1 MGTPVAS
8 EFEVAQFA
16 ALKDATRTLLSAI
29 GEQHTREGLLDTPRR
44 FAEALLDMTS
54 GLHEDPA
61 EHLRTFDSDGYDE
74 IVVVKDIPVR
84 SLCEHHLLP
93 FVGVAHVA
101 YLPAGRIVGLSKLAR
116 LVDGFARRLQVQER
130 LTMQVASTLA
140 DSPVEPRG
148 VAVVIEAEHMCMTM
162 RGVRAPGTRTTTSVM
177 LGRFREHP
185 PARAEVL
192 DLLRGGPR

>member
-1 MGTPVAS
+1 MDSDVTYRS
-8 EFEVAQFA
+8 LQ
-16 ALKDATRTLLSAI
+16 RTVGDMLLAI
-29 GEQHTREGLLDTPRR
+29 GEDPDRDGLQETPRR
-44 FAEALLDMTS
+44 FADALLDMTS
-54 GLHEDPA
+54 GLGEDPGM
-61 EHLRTFDSDGYDE
+61 HLRTFDSDGYDE

-116 LVDGFARRLQVQER
+116 LVDGYARRLQVQER

-162 RGVRAPGTRTTTSVM
+162 RGVKAPGTRTTTSVM